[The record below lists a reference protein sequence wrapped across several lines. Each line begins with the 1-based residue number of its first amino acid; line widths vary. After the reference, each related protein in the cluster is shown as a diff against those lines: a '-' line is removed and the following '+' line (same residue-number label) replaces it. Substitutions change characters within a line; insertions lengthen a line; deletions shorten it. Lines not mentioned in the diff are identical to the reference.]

1 MSSLVACR
9 GRHWV
14 GKSRL
19 FKESAAPYRH
29 ARTSRGVG
37 CQVDLLIQTARTAYV
52 VEVKRQGRIGT
63 EVERQV
69 ETILR
74 RLHARKELAVRPVL
88 VYLGEL
94 DGEVEGDVFFD
105 ALIPAESLL

>member
-1 MSSLVACR
+1 M
-9 GRHWV
+9 
-14 GKSRL
+14 
-19 FKESAAPYRH
+19 SAAPYRH
-29 ARTSRGVG
+29 ARTSRGGG

-94 DGEVEGDVFFD
+94 DGEVEGDGSFD